1 MGLHGLLLWWEEPM
15 EVQELLGRRLRSLR
29 EARGLT
35 QQQLGEV
42 ADLSFKYLGAIERGE
57 ENPSLKILAKLATA
71 LGVELRDLFEFEH
84 EDTSPAQLKKKLDR
98 LLKAADTETLQQAVK
113 LIRALLV

>member
-1 MGLHGLLLWWEEPM
+1 M
-15 EVQELLGRRLRSLR
+15 ETQALFGRRLRSLR
-29 EARGLT
+29 EAQSLT
-35 QQQLGEV
+35 QQELGEK

-57 ENPSLKILAKLATA
+57 ENPSLKVISKLATA

-84 EDTSPAQLKKKLDR
+84 EDTSPAQLKKKLNG
-98 LLKAADTETLQQAVK
+98 LLKDADQATLQQAVK